1 MSFAKM
7 QKSTWNWYVMMYI
20 KPLQVLTITI
30 SMKIVRYCRYAVCL
44 RFDFDCHGSFSFF
57 FFVKTFNFIL
67 LRLTNLNIFLL
78 HWFSLAPILESFE
91 TTNNQI
97 SWNSISSSNILAE
110 NNKLDFTTGKKKCLK
125 FNGWLTFGCMEQIFD
140 LLNQF
145 FDIIARSLQLFLVRM
160 QWISEIW
167 WILKAL
173 CKFQW

>member
-44 RFDFDCHGSFSFF
+44 RFDFDCHGSFFLW
-57 FFVKTFNFIL
+57 KLFISYYL
-67 LRLTNLNIFLL
+67 DSLIANIFLL

-97 SWNSISSSNILAE
+97 SWYSISSSNILAE
-110 NNKLDFTTGKKKCLK
+110 NNKLDFTTGKKMSEIQ
-125 FNGWLTFGCMEQIFD
+125 WLTYFWLHGANF
-140 LLNQF
+140 
-145 FDIIARSLQLFLVRM
+145 
-160 QWISEIW
+160 WPP
-167 WILKAL
+167 
-173 CKFQW
+173 